1 MAQKFVHGVGPPLAR
16 IPGGYLWI
24 IIGRAADLHKRPIA
38 ALHDR
43 QVEPP
48 LLLHELT
55 QKLCAFSNYC
65 GGGWRGLGAVFGG
78 VALSLPRV
86 GDQSIRCSEA
96 GSNRC
101 TWFGS
106 SERCTS

>member
-65 GGGWRGLGAVFGG
+65 GGGMARPWGRLRWRCPEPTA
-78 VALSLPRV
+78 SR
-86 GDQSIRCSEA
+86 
-96 GSNRC
+96 
-101 TWFGS
+101 
-106 SERCTS
+106 